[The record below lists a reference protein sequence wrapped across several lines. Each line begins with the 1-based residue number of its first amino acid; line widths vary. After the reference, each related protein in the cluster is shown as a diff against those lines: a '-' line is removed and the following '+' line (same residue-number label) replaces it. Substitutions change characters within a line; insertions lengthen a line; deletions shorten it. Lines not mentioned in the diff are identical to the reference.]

1 MMSKPV
7 VMTPDQWLTILY
19 RIKQRE
25 KPSVY
30 LSRTKMKDTLG
41 FTVRDHREYVKDP
54 DYVKL
59 PSTGGVRLFTY
70 HDGTLYCATDGFIS
84 SKLSENPDDRQG
96 KIFYYDS
103 NSETWFLEDVPF
115 DRKKIFD
122 NAGNYDILGIVR
134 PLTSLSYKGRLFLS
148 GHYGSIKTV

>member
-1 MMSKPV
+1 MMRKPI

-54 DYVKL
+54 DYVK
-59 PSTGGVRLFTY
+59 PSQDSEWYPVLELGWFEGKMSVHTVRL
-70 HDGTLYCATDGFIS
+70 D
-84 SKLSENPDDRQG
+84 
-96 KIFYYDS
+96 FYD
-103 NSETWFLEDVPF
+103 EQKRTMFLL
-115 DRKKIFD
+115 KY
-122 NAGNYDILGIVR
+122 GNGQD
-134 PLTSLSYKGRLFLS
+134 
-148 GHYGSIKTV
+148 